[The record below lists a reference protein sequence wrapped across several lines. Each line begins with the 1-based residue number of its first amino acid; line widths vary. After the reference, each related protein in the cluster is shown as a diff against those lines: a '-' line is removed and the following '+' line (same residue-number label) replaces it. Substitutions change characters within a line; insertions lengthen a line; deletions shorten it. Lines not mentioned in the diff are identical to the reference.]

1 MPIYEY
7 ECEKCSTTFE
17 AMQAISA
24 RPLKNCNKSNC
35 KGKVHRLVSASGFI
49 LKGSGW
55 YTSDYPSEARK
66 KGWESEGQ
74 NATAS
79 SNTNTENDT
88 SNEKP
93 LPLNPK
99 QQLLLKKSPLKRLPK
114 NLFRKTRIP
123 GVKNPAPKP
132 PPKLTEARWQSLK
145 IFTKIFSP
153 LLRMGFLLFRP
164 ILR

>member
-7 ECEKCSTTFE
+7 ECEKCNTTFE
-17 AMQAISA
+17 AMQSVSA
-24 RPLKNCNKSNC
+24 KPLKNCTVLGC

-88 SNEKP
+88 SNEK
-93 LPLNPK
+93 
-99 QQLLLKKSPLKRLPK
+99 
-114 NLFRKTRIP
+114 
-123 GVKNPAPKP
+123 NPAPEPQAAAPAEKIAAKAA
-132 PPKLTEARWQSLK
+132 PKKLAQKNPYSGGKKSR
-145 IFTKIFSP
+145 TKTST
-153 LLRMGFLLFRP
+153 
-164 ILR
+164 

>member
-7 ECEKCSTTFE
+7 ECEKCRTTFE

-24 RPLKNCNKSNC
+24 RPLKNCNKPNC

-79 SNTNTENDT
+79 SNTNADNDT
-88 SNEKP
+88 SNKKTPAPEPQAAPAEKVAAKAAP
-93 LPLNPK
+93 KKLAQKNPYSGG
-99 QQLLLKKSPLKRLPK
+99 KKSRT
-114 NLFRKTRIP
+114 KTS
-123 GVKNPAPKP
+123 
-132 PPKLTEARWQSLK
+132 T
-145 IFTKIFSP
+145 
-153 LLRMGFLLFRP
+153 
-164 ILR
+164 